1 MTFRA
6 SAASNPALKNVQ
18 YVEFYIKGTDTTLVV
33 NKSQMVGRYTTL
45 ANAREALEGIL
56 IKNGANLL
64 ASSRLTDLNKNLIYL
79 DSTFVLTPSP
89 LPNWIDHT
97 LTIEDELLNYAGA
110 QQRLQSC
117 TAPVLLTF
125 TSSNPLVDL
134 YAKQSVASV
143 PTNTSISPDQ
153 DGYTKVNGTIPFLI
167 DIGFFVRLKGKYLGG
182 LTGTPGTTVLAT
194 STITV
199 TNKTTNTLLDT
210 FVITVSEF
218 NTP

>member
-6 SAASNPALKNVQ
+6 SAANNPALKNVQ
-18 YVEFYIKGTDTTLVV
+18 YVEFYIRGTETTLVV

-89 LPNWIDHT
+89 LPNWVDNTIS
-97 LTIEDELLNYAGA
+97 IEDGLLNYGGV

-125 TSSNPLVDL
+125 TSSDPLVDV
-134 YAKQSVASV
+134 YAKQSVIAI
-143 PTNTSISPDQ
+143 PTNTSIQPDA
-153 DGYTKVNGTIPFLI
+153 DGYTKVNGTIPFLV
-167 DIGFFVRLKGKYLGG
+167 DVGFFVRIKGKYTGP
-182 LTGTPGTTVLAT
+182 LTGNTGFTTLAT
-194 STITV
+194 PTITV
-199 TNKTTNTLLDT
+199 TNKTTNTVLDT

-218 NTP
+218 NS